1 MPTNFNFTRSKT
13 INDAYRK
20 FFEKR
25 GYLPRFFNAYNCS
38 EIVDVAPTITAAC
51 GISTASGCTL
61 VLEGGEEFSFTQQRS
76 TAYENYLRKMKQK
89 REVEGFLI

>member
-1 MPTNFNFTRSKT
+1 MPTNFNFTGSKT

-38 EIVDVAPTITAAC
+38 EIGDIAPTITAAC
-51 GISTASGCTL
+51 GISTTSDCVL
-61 VLEGGEEFSFTQQRS
+61 VMEVVDCETGS
-76 TAYENYLRKMKQK
+76 K
-89 REVEGFLI
+89 RDWRNQSSI